1 MKKWECQ
8 ERWVKEPMNLT
19 LFTFQGREVRMN
31 RGVALI
37 DNCSREG
44 VYLKGGNQD
53 KVKETLTSPVP
64 QQQKICPYTLQ
75 GKID

>member
-8 ERWVKEPMNLT
+8 ERWGKEPMNLT
-19 LFTFQGREVRMN
+19 WFTFQGREVRMN
-31 RGVALI
+31 RGVAPI

-44 VYLKGGNQD
+44 AYLKGGNRD

-64 QQQKICPYTLQ
+64 QQNKIVL
-75 GKID
+75 IL